1 MIQLYHVNKI
11 YSGGVHALQDV
22 NLRVSKG
29 ELVFLTGLSGA
40 GKTTLIKVLMGLE
53 QATSGQA
60 IIAGINISRMPAKK
74 LADLRSKI
82 GVVFQDFRLL
92 MDRTVEEN
100 IALALDIR
108 GVERAEIERR
118 VTFILKKIGL
128 IHRKRTKAIY
138 LSGGEQQRVAI
149 ARATIYDPVILL
161 ADEPTGNLDPG
172 LSLEIVNLFK
182 EINARGTTIVVA
194 THNPLLYADHPG
206 RVFWLE
212 NGRIKLEG

>member
-1 MIQLYHVNKI
+1 MIELYHVNKI

-22 NLRVSKG
+22 NLQISKG
-29 ELVFLTGLSGA
+29 ELIFLTGPSGA
-40 GKTTLIKVLMGLE
+40 GKTTLLKIMMGWE
-53 QATSGQA
+53 RASSGQT
-60 IIAGINISRMPAKK
+60 IIAGMNISRMPSKN
-74 LADLRSKI
+74 LADLRSKLGI
-82 GVVFQDFRLL
+82 VFQDFRLL

-100 IALALDIR
+100 IALALEIR
-108 GVERAEIERR
+108 GIEKSEIERR
-118 VTFILKKIGL
+118 INFILKKIGL

-172 LSLEIVNLFK
+172 LSMEIVNLFK
-182 EINARGTTIVVA
+182 EINARGTTILVA

-206 RVFWLE
+206 RILRLE

>member
-1 MIQLYHVNKI
+1 MIELYHVNKI

-22 NLRVSKG
+22 NLQISKG
-29 ELVFLTGLSGA
+29 ELIFLTGPSGA
-40 GKTTLIKVLMGLE
+40 GKTTLLKIMMGWE
-53 QATSGQA
+53 RASSGQT
-60 IIAGINISRMPAKK
+60 IIAGTNISRMPSKN
-74 LADLRSKI
+74 LADLRSKLGI
-82 GVVFQDFRLL
+82 VFQDFRLL

-100 IALALDIR
+100 IALALEIR
-108 GVERAEIERR
+108 GIEKSEIERR
-118 VTFILKKIGL
+118 INFILKKIGL

-172 LSLEIVNLFK
+172 LSMEIINLFK
-182 EINARGTTIVVA
+182 EINARGTTLLVA
-194 THNPLLYADHPG
+194 THNPLLYAGHPG
-206 RVFWLE
+206 RILRLE